1 MAKLTRNNIAYDLH
15 HSPYETR
22 IKYKGSV
29 DIRFRFSSELYTD
42 KFHNRLEENRKLI
55 TDSLSKR
62 FGFNIKNQV
71 LCDIVLYSKIEKRGF
86 LLFINGVAV
95 ECLEN
100 ITLDGLN
107 PIIKS

>member
-15 HSPYETR
+15 HSPYNF
-22 IKYKGSV
+22 YKDYKDLEIIYV
-29 DIRFRFSSELYTD
+29 FSSELYRA
-42 KFHNRLEENRKLI
+42 KFNQRMKDNRKSI
-55 TDSLSKR
+55 SESLSKR
-62 FGFNIKNQV
+62 FGLEVKNDV